1 MEYVK
6 MSVKELDR
14 LSIMEQ
20 VRARKLTKTEA
31 ARRLGISRPHCQEVY
46 KVFCRY
52 GAQGLV
58 SKKRGQPS
66 NNRIAASVREA
77 VVSMIRE
84 RYADFKPTLAHE
96 KLTEVHGFRISD
108 ESVRRIMIA
117 EGLWQGKR
125 RKVLQVHPMRA
136 RRPCFGEL
144 VQIDGSPHLWFED
157 RRASCCLLVLIDDAT
172 SQLLGLRFVETEC
185 LQGYFD
191 VIRDYIERSGRP
203 LALYSDQHSIF
214 HMHIKE
220 ALSGTGEIQFG
231 RAMRELDIEVIAA
244 SSPQAK
250 GRVER
255 ANGILQDR
263 LVKEMRL
270 LGISDIDTANAW
282 LPTYMADYN
291 RRFAVPPAHS
301 SDAHRK
307 ELPNAEAL
315 DLIFAIQN
323 QRKLSK
329 NLELSYK
336 NVIYQIQSKTPGY
349 SMQRAMVTVC
359 ESKGQI
365 TLLYKGGILSY
376 KVFEK
381 GYRTKQVV
389 SSKELNDHIDKRSF
403 HRPPKPKSA
412 HPWRQGLPSIPQLH
426 SRSHLPTVPPKQIDS
441 WRSSAS
447 ESYG

>member
-1 MEYVK
+1 

-14 LSIMEQ
+14 LSVMEE
-20 VRARKLTKTEA
+20 VRAGKLTKAEA
-31 ARRLGISRPHCQEVY
+31 ARRLGISRPHCHEVY
-46 KVFCRY
+46 KAFGRY
-52 GAQGLV
+52 GAAGLI

-66 NNRIAASVREA
+66 NNRIAAGVREA

-96 KLTEVHGFRISD
+96 KLTEVHGFEISD
-108 ESVRRIMIA
+108 ESVRQIMIA

-125 RKVLQVHPMRA
+125 RKAVEVHPMRT

-172 SQLLGLRFVETEC
+172 STLLGLRFVETEC

-191 VIRDYIERSGRP
+191 LIRAYIERSGRP
-203 LALYSDQHSIF
+203 LAFYSDQHSIF

-220 ALSGTGEIQFG
+220 ALSGSGETQFG

-255 ANGILQDR
+255 ANGTLQDR

-270 LGISDIDTANAW
+270 HGICDIETANAW
-282 LPTYMADYN
+282 LPSYMADYN
-291 RRFAVPPAHS
+291 RRFAISPAHPQ
-301 SDAHRK
+301 DAHRK
-307 ELPNAEAL
+307 ELPSAEVL
-315 DLIFAIQN
+315 EQIFSIQS

-336 NVIYQIQSKTPGY
+336 NVIYQVQTKTPGY
-349 SMQRAMVTVC
+349 SMQRATVTVC
-359 ESKGQI
+359 ESKGSI
-365 TLLYKGGILSY
+365 VLLYKGKTLPY

-381 GYRTKQVV
+381 GYRTKQVL
-389 SSKELNDHIDKRSF
+389 SSKELNGHIDKRSF
-403 HRPPKPKSA
+403 NRPPKPKSA
-412 HPWRQGLPSIPQLH
+412 HPWRQGLPSTPPLH
-426 SRSHLPTVPPKQIDS
+426 SRCHLPTVPPKQINS